1 MFATASFGEFMREGG
16 WGMYP
21 VLLIG
26 LVALASATRYA
37 IRPERLC
44 LRFVAVLWLTLL
56 AAVIHATVTDLASVF
71 RYFEDPVRAPDSEI
85 SRTLLIGL
93 KESTRPA
100 ALGGIFLTLVPL
112 LAAAGVYR
120 EYGLGTGEKEAPST
134 SS

>member
-21 VLLIG
+21 VLVIG

-56 AAVIHATVTDLASVF
+56 AAVVHATVTDLAAVF
-71 RYFEDPVRAPDSEI
+71 RYFEDPVRAPDAEMA
-85 SRTLLIGL
+85 RTLLLGL

-120 EYGLGTGEKEAPST
+120 EYVVGGEKTAAT

>member
-1 MFATASFGEFMREGG
+1 MFATSSFGDFMREGG
-16 WGMYP
+16 WGMWP
-21 VLLIG
+21 VLLLG
-26 LVALASATRYA
+26 LVTLASATRYA

-56 AAVIHATVTDLASVF
+56 AAVVHATVTDLAAVF
-71 RYFEDPVRAPDSEI
+71 RYFEDPVRAPDAEI

-120 EYGLGTGEKEAPST
+120 EYGAGKVAT